1 MEWRPVVFYVPI
13 VPASLLHLRGH
24 CAQTPPSMIVT
35 RMLEELGKYVQLISN
50 MFTRPEK
57 PSMYWKEMVRQ
68 MDDIGIGS
76 VIIVA
81 IISVFIGAV
90 TATQF
95 SYQLADSFIPFWYIG
110 YIVRDIMIIELAPT
124 ITCLVLA
131 GKVGSNMAAEIGGM
145 RQKEQIDALEIMGV
159 NTANYLV
166 TPKVIAAMFVIPFLV
181 IFAAFL
187 GIIGGY
193 IVSAFSDYLT
203 PADYLY
209 GLRQFF
215 IPYNVTL
222 MLIKAFVFA
231 FILTSVSCY
240 KGYYVQGGSIE
251 LGRASTQAVVSSNIL
266 ILLADFIIAA
276 LFT

>member
-1 MEWRPVVFYVPI
+1 
-13 VPASLLHLRGH
+13 
-24 CAQTPPSMIVT
+24 MIVRT
-35 RMLEELGKYVQLISN
+35 LEDIGKYVNLLFS
-50 MFTRPEK
+50 MFSRPEK
-57 PSMYWKEMVRQ
+57 LSMYWKEMLRQ

-76 VIIVA
+76 IIIVA
-81 IISVFIGAV
+81 IISFFIGAV

-124 ITCLVLA
+124 ISCLVLA

-159 NTANYLV
+159 NTASYLIA
-166 TPKVIAAMFVIPFLV
+166 PKILAALFVIPFLI

-193 IVSAFSDYLT
+193 IVSNFSPYLT
-203 PADYLY
+203 PTDYVY

-222 MLIKAFVFA
+222 MMIKSVVFA

-240 KGYYVQGGSIE
+240 HGYYVKGGSIE
-251 LGRASTQAVVSSNIL
+251 LGNASTQAVVMSNIL
-266 ILLADFIIAA
+266 ILLADFMIAS

>member
-1 MEWRPVVFYVPI
+1 
-13 VPASLLHLRGH
+13 
-24 CAQTPPSMIVT
+24 MIVRT
-35 RMLEELGKYVQLISN
+35 LEDIGKYVNLLLS
-50 MFTRPEK
+50 MFSKPEK
-57 PSMYWKEMVRQ
+57 LSMYWKEMLRQ

-76 VIIVA
+76 IIIVA
-81 IISVFIGAV
+81 IISFFIGAV

-124 ITCLVLA
+124 ISCLVLA

-159 NTANYLV
+159 NTASYLIA
-166 TPKVIAAMFVIPFLV
+166 PKILAALFVIPFLI

-187 GIIGGY
+187 GIVGGY
-193 IVSAFSDYLT
+193 VVSNFSPYLT
-203 PADYLY
+203 PTDYVY

-222 MLIKAFVFA
+222 MMIKSVVFA

-240 KGYYVQGGSIE
+240 HGYYVKGGSIE
-251 LGRASTQAVVSSNIL
+251 LGNASTQAVVMSNIL
-266 ILLADFIIAA
+266 ILLADFMIAS